1 MEERYI
7 FVKLQALAW
16 MNIYITLDG
25 CKNNN
30 RYRTYVMDY
39 AIWYHCTTEK
49 NVKKPG
55 RVLVS
60 VKVKSKTKK

>member
-1 MEERYI
+1 MEECYI

-16 MNIYITLDG
+16 MNIYIILDG
-25 CKNNN
+25 CKNNH

-49 NVKKPG
+49 TWKNLEG
-55 RVLVS
+55 C
-60 VKVKSKTKK
+60 